1 MNRIANR
8 LARCLRGVSALE
20 FAFVAPV
27 LALLV
32 MGGIDLGNAVQQT
45 LRLEAAARA
54 GAQYAFSRPDDAN
67 GITAAIRANLPGW
80 DNIVIPSP
88 AKICRCPNGGTVP
101 CQGGS
106 CGNDAPAIYITVRVT
121 RPFTASTPVSAT
133 VIPSTTLSGHVELR
147 LR

>member
-1 MNRIANR
+1 MNRITK
-8 LARCLRGVSALE
+8 LLVRCRRGVSALE
-20 FAFVAPV
+20 FAFVAPI

-67 GITAAIRANLPGW
+67 GITAAIRANLQGW
-80 DNIVIPSP
+80 SDITIPLP
-88 AKICRCPNGGTVP
+88 AKVCRCPNGNTVP
-101 CQGGS
+101 CQGSS
-106 CGNDAPAIYITVRVT
+106 CGNDVPAIYVSVRVT
-121 RPFTASTPVSAT
+121 RPFTASTPISAA
-133 VIPSTTLSGHVELR
+133 VIPPTTLRGHVELR